1 MPSFVYNSFLRDL
14 ATGAI
19 DLDTDTFRILL
30 TTSAYTENQDTH
42 TKRSD
47 ITNEVVGTGYTT
59 KGAVTTVTVA
69 AVDTTNNR
77 VVTTFGAVSWASS
90 TITARKAVI
99 YKDRGGVATADELV
113 AVIDF
118 GTDQISNNGTFSLS
132 ASTITAQN

>member
-1 MPSFVYNSFLRDL
+1 MASFVYNSFLRDL

-47 ITNEVVGTGYTT
+47 VTNEVVGTGYTT

-99 YKDRGGVATADELV
+99 YKDRGGAAAADELV

-118 GTDQISNNGTFSLS
+118 GTDQISNNGTFSLT
-132 ASTITAQN
+132 ATTITAQN